1 MKRMIVL
8 MVCIVQIQRIQSQT
22 AEEIIN
28 KHIEAIGGYQR
39 IKAIKTMIYESVTKM
54 PDRIRRSTS
63 YVIHDSAVHTDNIN
77 SKGETGYGIVTK
89 TDGWTFDAVTN
100 SMKKKTKAEIKEY
113 QKVLDIHGPL
123 IDYKQKGNKLKFL
136 GKEVIDSSEYLKV
149 RVIKHNKDRLIYF
162 FDSSYFVFRVI
173 YHPTGKDRP
182 YTVDYSYQ
190 PIKGGYFFIHKSK
203 HLETGIET
211 VYTNY
216 IVNPEIDRFLFLPHN
231 VNKRE
236 QYH

>member
-1 MKRMIVL
+1 MKRMIAL
-8 MVCIVQIQRIQSQT
+8 MICIVLIQRMQSQT

-28 KHIEAIGGYQR
+28 KHIEAIGGYEK
-39 IKAIKTMIYESVTKM
+39 IKAIKTLIFESVTKF
-54 PDRIRRSTS
+54 PDHIRRSTS
-63 YVIHDSAVHTDNIN
+63 YVIHDSAIRTDNIN
-77 SKGETGYGIVTK
+77 SNGEIGYGIVTK
-89 TDGWTFDAVTN
+89 TDGWTFDAAAN
-100 SMKKKTKAEIKEY
+100 SMKKKTKAEIKEF
-113 QKVLDIHGPL
+113 QRVLDIQGPL
-123 IDYKQKGNKLKFL
+123 VDYKQKENKVKFL
-136 GKEVIDSSEYLKV
+136 GKETIDSSGYLKV

-182 YTVDYSYQ
+182 YTFDYSYQ
-190 PIKGGYFFIHKSK
+190 SIEGGYFFVHKSK

-211 VYTNY
+211 VYTDY
-216 IVNPEIDRFLFLPHN
+216 QMNPEIDRSLFLPHN